1 MKLPSPSAS
10 DLARKAR
17 PVSASKAKAGALFGA
32 VAAGFAVGWLASG
45 RVGLIATLA
54 MVMAA
59 ANGYAKSYSP

>member
-1 MKLPSPSAS
+1 M
-10 DLARKAR
+10 
-17 PVSASKAKAGALFGA
+17 SASKAKAGALFGA
-32 VAAGFAVGWLASG
+32 VTAGLAVGWLASG